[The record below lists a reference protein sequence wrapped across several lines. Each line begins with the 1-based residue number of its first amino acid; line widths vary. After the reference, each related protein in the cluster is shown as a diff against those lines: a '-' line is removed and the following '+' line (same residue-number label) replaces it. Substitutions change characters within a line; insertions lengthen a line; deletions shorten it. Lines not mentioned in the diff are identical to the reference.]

1 MWCGCSRHVWSILL
15 VLWYSM
21 HLLLLFSTTCA
32 TDSHL
37 LSKASLCFRAC
48 DRFHSASFSVA
59 FGVLA
64 QPDFVEA
71 TAEASIDEITWTA
84 VELAVASTFVE
95 KNRRCQLMGSRG
107 WLWSLQWRVQ
117 CYPFPKEL
125 PQAVRVVLSLPQG
138 TTSSS
143 QGTLCSLKF
152 KEPEQS
158 GYPAFLEQHC

>member
-1 MWCGCSRHVWSILL
+1 
-15 VLWYSM
+15 M

-95 KNRRCQLMGSRG
+95 K
-107 WLWSLQWRVQ
+107 
-117 CYPFPKEL
+117 K
-125 PQAVRVVLSLPQG
+125 
-138 TTSSS
+138 
-143 QGTLCSLKF
+143 
-152 KEPEQS
+152 S
-158 GYPAFLEQHC
+158 GYELAWQ